1 MSILD
6 KIKEAAKQG
15 KRYII
20 NEPSEMVTELADGRS
35 VISLFM
41 SGPYQDTN
49 MKTSRY
55 MGVQRSEPAV
65 LLKPLKYIIRGGPKG
80 GITSKG
86 TLKPGD
92 AIRIMGWP
100 GFTDKKCCDLIV
112 LHGDQDIDVKDKD
125 AYENLMK
132 RVVHCKEGTYVN
144 LEEGVDYE
152 YTGVAPLSAAKTKRE
167 VIAVR
172 DIDYVDEMFCDG
184 TLYAMTSLHLCT
196 QFGETFLE
204 YEGTRIMD
212 DPVEGDDYI

>member
-6 KIKEAAKQG
+6 KIKEANAQG
-15 KRYII
+15 KVYITRD
-20 NEPSEMVTELADGRS
+20 PSEFVEQLPDGRS
-35 VISLFM
+35 VIVLF
-41 SGPYQDTN
+41 STGKYQDTN
-49 MKTSRY
+49 LKTSRY
-55 MGVQRSEPAV
+55 IGVQRSEPAV

-80 GITSKG
+80 GITKKG
-86 TLKPGD
+86 TLKAGE

-100 GFTDKKCCDLIV
+100 GFTDKKCCDLIA
-112 LHGDQDIDVKDKD
+112 LHGDNEPDYKAQD
-125 AYENLMK
+125 AYDDLMK
-132 RVVHCKEGTYVN
+132 RVVSCKEGTYVN